1 MVALIF
7 TDPNSWWSMD
17 GSTREFKQSVGLLD
31 ATMIVAGS
39 MIGSGIFIVSAEIS
53 RNVGGAGIL
62 IAMWLL
68 AGVVT
73 VIAATSYGELSAMF
87 PKAGGM
93 YVYLREAFSPIVGF
107 LYGWTFFT
115 MIQTGT
121 IAAVGVAFA
130 KYTAYLFPAVGE
142 ENILFTLSGFSI
154 RASQLLSISVI
165 ILLTYINSRGVK
177 NGVIVQTTLT
187 VVKIG
192 SLVLLIG
199 CGFLFGADQKVW
211 DANWANAWSLSSMSN
226 LSGNIELTAL
236 SGLAAFGAIA
246 IAMKGTLFSCD
257 SWHNVSFIAGEI
269 KNPRKNIGLSLLLGT
284 LIVTVV
290 YLLANIMYLAVIPM
304 DQVAFAKSDRV
315 GVVAAEIIFG
325 SAGTTM
331 IAIMIMISTFGCNNG
346 LIMAGARVYYTMA
359 KDRLFF
365 AKAGVL
371 NKFSV
376 PQTALWVQGVL
387 ASLWCLSGKY
397 GDLLDMVSFVVV
409 LFYMI
414 TIIGIF
420 ILRKQRPEIT
430 RPYKAFGYPILPFVY
445 IAMGITFCVLLII
458 FKPTYTWPGLIITL
472 AGIPIYYVAMAQKK
486 KNTTA

>member
-1 MVALIF
+1 
-7 TDPNSWWSMD
+7 MD

-93 YVYLREAFSPIVGF
+93 YVYLREAFSPLVGF

-115 MIQTGT
+115 IIQTGT

-154 RASQLLSISVI
+154 RASQLLSIAVI

-187 VVKIG
+187 VVKIA

-325 SAGTTM
+325 SAGTIT

-365 AKAGVL
+365 AKAGELNANNVPANSLWMQCLWTSVL
-371 NKFSV
+371 CLTGKYNELL
-376 PQTALWVQGVL
+376 ALVMFGVL
-387 ASLWCLSGKY
+387 IFY
-397 GDLLDMVSFVVV
+397 V
-409 LFYMI
+409 L
-414 TIIGIF
+414 TILGIF
-420 ILRKQRPEIT
+420 VLRKKRPEIP
-430 RPYKAFGYPILPFVY
+430 RPYKAFGYPVLPALY
-445 IAMGITFCVLLII
+445 IITASGLALLLLI
-458 FKPTYTWPGLIITL
+458 FEMNFTLPGLAIIL
-472 AGIPIYYVAMAQKK
+472 LGIPVYHFLMRRKDQPVEAVGKG
-486 KNTTA
+486 